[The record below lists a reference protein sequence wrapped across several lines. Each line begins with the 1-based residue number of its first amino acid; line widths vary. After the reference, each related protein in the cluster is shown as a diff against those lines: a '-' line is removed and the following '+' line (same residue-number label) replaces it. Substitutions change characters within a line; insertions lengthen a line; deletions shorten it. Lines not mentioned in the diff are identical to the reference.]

1 MLMISDEK
9 CMQVNS
15 ESENAVL
22 VGMAGEAAA
31 IDGATW
37 RDYWMGG
44 LRTADGWKWRS
55 GDPMDNTNWHA
66 DNPDGLK
73 GGPCTTL
80 LKNLYDGYSSYQWA
94 AEPDHTTPDQAD
106 NGVICEMKLV

>member
-1 MLMISDEK
+1 MNTAEEDAL
-9 CMQVNS
+9 
-15 ESENAVL
+15 VL
-22 VGMAGEAAA
+22 SMAEEAIAS
-31 IDGATW
+31 GNNTLGQQL
-37 RDYWMGG
+37 DYWTGG
-44 LRTADGWKWRS
+44 VKTDGVWGWRS
-55 GDPMDNTNWHA
+55 GAPMVYTNWHS